1 MEKKHVHSQ
10 DENRRER
17 EKGGGKEEGREG
29 ERERMI
35 SKNGATLARW
45 KRGVIEGWLTI
56 LRVFPPPMA
65 VALPTG
71 ALPHP
76 FLQPLSPFST
86 SQKPSPSS
94 SSPYRPSSLLPPR
107 WCELKGANSRSFEIQ
122 DRKLDGRLPPIEI
135 PAKRERYEG
144 GTAGPLPLPASLY
157 GVSW

>member
-1 MEKKHVHSQ
+1 MHFLESERTACRCAGAGVRRVRVNGSALDVANEKKIGREEHGKKTCSFATRKW
-10 DENRRER
+10 ERER
-17 EKGGGKEEGREG
+17 ERVGGREG

-94 SSPYRPSSLLPPR
+94 SSSPYRLVVPP
-107 WCELKGANSRSFEIQ
+107 A
-122 DRKLDGRLPPIEI
+122 
-135 PAKRERYEG
+135 
-144 GTAGPLPLPASLY
+144 TALM
-157 GVSW
+157 